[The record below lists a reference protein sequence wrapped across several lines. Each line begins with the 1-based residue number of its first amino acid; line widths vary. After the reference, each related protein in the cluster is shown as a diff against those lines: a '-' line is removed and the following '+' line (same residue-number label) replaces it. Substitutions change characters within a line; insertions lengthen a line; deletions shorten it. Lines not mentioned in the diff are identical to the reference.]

1 MKRLIISMS
10 VITLVMLSLVS
21 CRNKKSGTDLLTP
34 ASSGRPYEVTVIM
47 ADSLWNRP
55 AGRAVFAALD
65 TDVPGLP
72 QSERSFF
79 IYHMDVQNYDQI
91 TRLSRNLILVDIN
104 PNLYT
109 QTKFK
114 YQRDV
119 YSSPQM
125 IMTIQSPDENE
136 LTAYVNTHRNAI
148 VEFFTLAEMNREVEF
163 LKQHHN
169 RNLSDKV
176 KEMFNCEMNI
186 PEELRSFKV
195 GKDFVWAST
204 NKGTADMNFV
214 MYSYPYTSNKT
225 FTKEYFIA
233 KRDSF
238 MKANIPGA
246 KPNMHMA
253 TDSEFVDVKN
263 IMVKKNYAMEAR
275 GLWEMEHDMMGGPFV
290 SHSSVDTVNNRV
302 IVVEG
307 FVYAPDT
314 KKRDLM
320 RKMEASLYTLQL
332 PAGPKKV
339 PGMKAASKKTK

>member
-1 MKRLIISMS
+1 
-10 VITLVMLSLVS
+10 
-21 CRNKKSGTDLLTP
+21 
-34 ASSGRPYEVTVIM
+34 
-47 ADSLWNRP
+47 
-55 AGRAVFAALD
+55 
-65 TDVPGLP
+65 
-72 QSERSFF
+72 
-79 IYHMDVQNYDQI
+79 
-91 TRLSRNLILVDIN
+91 
-104 PNLYT
+104 
-109 QTKFK
+109 
-114 YQRDV
+114 
-119 YSSPQM
+119 
-125 IMTIQSPDENE
+125 MTIQSPDENE

-246 KPNMHMA
+246 KPNMYMA